1 MICTESSS
9 TLRSSTYEMVRTVAY
24 VASKESDST
33 KDETWIKVGSMV
45 AGLCIVET
53 ALVLG
58 VDGAVIALG
67 AGLLGVPVGYAV
79 KAAKNGKSD

>member
-1 MICTESSS
+1 M
-9 TLRSSTYEMVRTVAY
+9 
-24 VASKESDST
+24 

-79 KAAKNGKSD
+79 KAAKNGKSE